1 MWSLEIMR
9 WFGWFLVGCY
19 LMACQEAP
27 VDSAFHSTTDS
38 VSISLLAL
46 GDSYTVGQGVQISER
61 FPAQLQNILRTKGIK
76 TRHVGYLAQSGWT
89 SAELDQALSNSNPGL
104 HDYVS
109 VLIGVNDQF
118 QGLDSA
124 QYVKK
129 LASILVKAVGLA
141 QGINEHVIVI
151 SIPDYGLTPIGL
163 LLDTAKIHREIDG
176 FNRINQRLAK
186 QNQCRYVNITEI
198 GRAARNNP
206 TYTSADG
213 LHPSAEAYRSWAE
226 AIAPSL
232 RL

>member
-1 MWSLEIMR
+1 MR
-9 WFGWFLVGCY
+9 WICLILLVFY
-19 LMACQEAP
+19 LVACQEAP
-27 VDSAFHSTTDS
+27 LETSINARKDS
-38 VSISLLAL
+38 VSITLLAL

-61 FPAQLQNILRTKGIK
+61 FPAQLQNILRNKGIK
-76 TRHVGYLAQSGWT
+76 TRHIGYLAQSGWT
-89 SAELDQALSNSNPGL
+89 SAELNEALSGSNPGM

-118 QGLDSA
+118 QGLDSV
-124 QYVKK
+124 QYAKN
-129 LASILVKAVGLA
+129 LTSILTRAVGLA
-141 QGINEHVIVI
+141 QGIQEHVIVL

-186 QNQCRYVNITEI
+186 ANQCRYVNITEI
-198 GRAARNNP
+198 GRSARNNP

-213 LHPSAEAYRSWAE
+213 LHPSAEAYQKWAE

-232 RL
+232 QW